1 MQGKHSSEGSGENL
15 MLHIALIA
23 GGAYLLMAG
32 LAYLVMFPILR
43 AGGEA
48 DRWMDTE
55 ELPEPEA
62 TTAVTVEREQTTARF
77 RRRSRFARRSRRPLA
92 GRRPSG

>member
-1 MQGKHSSEGSGENL
+1 

-23 GGAYLLMAG
+23 GGIYLCAAG
-32 LAYLVMFPILR
+32 LAYLVVFPILR
-43 AGGEA
+43 AGREA
-48 DRWMDTE
+48 DRWMDAE

-62 TTAVTVEREQTTARF
+62 TAPVAAERAQTRTRF

-92 GRRPSG
+92 TRRPGG